1 MPRTKP
7 SPGGKAALRA
17 QQERSTPVSPK
28 EARTGRPSKSAKLE
42 KRRPKPKGHD

>member
-1 MPRTKP
+1 MPRTKA

-17 QQERSTPVSPK
+17 QQAPTTPVSKK

-42 KRRPKPKGHD
+42 KRRPAPKGRD